1 MVDLIKKSDCTGCK
15 MCEDICPCGAI
26 TFRNEKDGFWYPV
39 VDSENVQGAD
49 YVLANVRYKEHIQV
63 KIKENRKSTQ
73 PGLEMT
79 GHG

>member
-26 TFRNEKDGFWYPV
+26 TFRNE
-39 VDSENVQGAD
+39 QGAD

-73 PGLEMT
+73 PGLEMS

>member
-1 MVDLIKKSDCTGCK
+1 MRIFAPVAQSPLEMKKMDFGNQLLIVK
-15 MCEDICPCGAI
+15 
-26 TFRNEKDGFWYPV
+26 
-39 VDSENVQGAD
+39 NVQGAD

>member
-1 MVDLIKKSDCTGCK
+1 MRIFAPVAQSPLEMKKIDFGIQLLIVK
-15 MCEDICPCGAI
+15 
-26 TFRNEKDGFWYPV
+26 
-39 VDSENVQGAD
+39 NVQGAD

>member
-1 MVDLIKKSDCTGCK
+1 MRIFAPVAQSPLEMKKMDFGIQLLIVK
-15 MCEDICPCGAI
+15 
-26 TFRNEKDGFWYPV
+26 
-39 VDSENVQGAD
+39 NVQGAD